1 MMPGHGEKSQG
12 CMQPHEMMIEKMWD
26 DMSDEQK
33 RMIASRMID
42 SKIIM
47 KENMINI

>member
-1 MMPGHGEKSQG
+1 MEKNSQG

-26 DMSDEQK
+26 DLSDEQK
-33 RMIASRMID
+33 RMIASRIID

-47 KENMINI
+47 KENTINI